1 MTNKLFNFLEMK
13 TLDLHG
19 VKHADVP
26 KLIDQFI
33 WEQMNKKSKEI
44 EIITGISQ
52 TMKDVVIKNLKDY
65 EFTYNEAWNN
75 PGKLI
80 VSLV

>member
-1 MTNKLFNFLEMK
+1 MK

-26 KLIDQFI
+26 KLMDQFI
-33 WEQMNKKSKEI
+33 WEQMNKKSREV

-52 TMKDVVIKNLKDY
+52 AMKQVVIKNLKDY

-75 PGKLI
+75 PGKFI

>member
-1 MTNKLFNFLEMK
+1 MK

-26 KLIDQFI
+26 KLMDQFI

-44 EIITGISQ
+44 EIITGLSQ
-52 TMKDVVIKNLKDY
+52 TMKQVVIKNLRDY
-65 EFTYNEAWNN
+65 DFNYNEAWNN

-80 VSLV
+80 VSLI

>member
-1 MTNKLFNFLEMK
+1 MK

-26 KLIDQFI
+26 KLLDQFL
-33 WEQMNKKSKEI
+33 WEQIQKKSREV
-44 EIITGISQ
+44 EIITGISHA
-52 TMKDVVIKNLKDY
+52 MIGLVIKNLKDY
-65 EFTYNEAWNN
+65 DFTYNEAWNN

-80 VSLV
+80 VKLT

>member
-1 MTNKLFNFLEMK
+1 MK

-19 VKHADVP
+19 VKHADVA
-26 KLIDQFI
+26 KLMDQFI
-33 WEQMNKKSKEI
+33 WEQMNKKSKEV

-52 TMKDVVIKNLKDY
+52 TMKQVVIKNLKDY
-65 EFTYNEAWNN
+65 DFSYQETWNN

-80 VSLV
+80 VKLT

>member
-1 MTNKLFNFLEMK
+1 MK

-19 VKHADVP
+19 VKHADVA
-26 KLIDQFI
+26 KLLDQFI

-44 EIITGISQ
+44 EVITGLSQ
-52 TMKDVVIKNLKDY
+52 TMKQVVIKNLKDY
-65 EFTYNEAWNN
+65 DFNYNEAWNN

>member
-1 MTNKLFNFLEMK
+1 MR

-26 KLIDQFI
+26 KLMDQFI
-33 WEQMNKKSKEI
+33 WEQMNKKSREV

-52 TMKDVVIKNLKDY
+52 AMKQVVIKNLKDY
-65 EFTYNEAWNN
+65 DFTYNEAWNN
-75 PGKLI
+75 PDKLI

>member
-1 MTNKLFNFLEMK
+1 
-13 TLDLHG
+13 
-19 VKHADVP
+19 
-26 KLIDQFI
+26 
-33 WEQMNKKSKEI
+33 MNKKSKEI
-44 EIITGISQ
+44 EIITGISE

-80 VSLV
+80 VSLI

>member
-1 MTNKLFNFLEMK
+1 MK

-26 KLIDQFI
+26 KLMDQFI

>member
-1 MTNKLFNFLEMK
+1 MK

-19 VKHADVP
+19 IKHADVP
-26 KLIDQFI
+26 KLLDQFL
-33 WEQMNKKSKEI
+33 WEQIQKKRREA
-44 EIITGISQ
+44 EIITGMSHG
-52 TMKDVVIKNLKDY
+52 MLEVVIKNLKDY
-65 EFTYNEAWNN
+65 DFTYNEAWNN

>member
-1 MTNKLFNFLEMK
+1 MR

-19 VKHADVP
+19 VKHADVS
-26 KLIDQFI
+26 KLMDQFI
-33 WEQMNKKSKEI
+33 WEQMNKKSREV

-52 TMKDVVIKNLKDY
+52 AMKQVVIKNLKDY
-65 EFTYNEAWNN
+65 DFIYNEAWNN
-75 PGKLI
+75 PGKFI

>member
-1 MTNKLFNFLEMK
+1 MK

-19 VKHADVP
+19 VKHADVSR
-26 KLIDQFI
+26 LLDQFI
-33 WEQMNKKSKEI
+33 WEQMNKKSREV

-52 TMKDVVIKNLKDY
+52 TMKQVVIKNLKDY
-65 EFTYNEAWNN
+65 DFNYSESWNN

>member
-1 MTNKLFNFLEMK
+1 MK

-19 VKHADVP
+19 VKHADVAR
-26 KLIDQFI
+26 LMDQFI
-33 WEQMNKKSKEI
+33 WEQMNKKTKEI

-80 VSLV
+80 VNLI

>member
-1 MTNKLFNFLEMK
+1 MR

-19 VKHADVP
+19 VKHADVGR
-26 KLIDQFI
+26 LMDQFI

-52 TMKDVVIKNLKDY
+52 AMKDVVIKNLKDY

-80 VSLV
+80 VNLI

>member
-1 MTNKLFNFLEMK
+1 MK

-26 KLIDQFI
+26 KLMDQFI
-33 WEQMNKKSKEI
+33 WEQMNKKSREV

-52 TMKDVVIKNLKDY
+52 AMKQVVIKNLKDY
-65 EFTYNEAWNN
+65 DFIYNEASNN
-75 PGKLI
+75 PGKFI

>member
-1 MTNKLFNFLEMK
+1 MR

-26 KLIDQFI
+26 KLMDQFI
-33 WEQMNKKSKEI
+33 WEQMNKKSKEV

-52 TMKDVVIKNLKDY
+52 TMKHVVIKNLKDY
-65 EFTYNEAWNN
+65 DFNYNEAWNN

>member
-1 MTNKLFNFLEMK
+1 MK

-26 KLIDQFI
+26 KLMDQFI
-33 WEQMNKKSKEI
+33 WEQMNKKVREI

-52 TMKDVVIKNLKDY
+52 AMKQVVIKNLKDY
-65 EFTYNEAWNN
+65 DFIYNEVWNN
-75 PGKLI
+75 PGKFI

>member
-1 MTNKLFNFLEMK
+1 MK

-19 VKHADVP
+19 VKHADVSR
-26 KLIDQFI
+26 LMDQFL
-33 WEQMNKKSKEI
+33 WEQMNKKTREV

-52 TMKDVVIKNLKDY
+52 AMKQVVIKNLKDY
-65 EFTYNEAWNN
+65 DFVYNEAWNN
-75 PGKLI
+75 PGKFI

>member
-1 MTNKLFNFLEMK
+1 MK

-19 VKHADVP
+19 VKHADVAR
-26 KLIDQFI
+26 LMDQFI

-44 EIITGISQ
+44 EIITGISE

-80 VSLV
+80 VSLI

>member
-1 MTNKLFNFLEMK
+1 MK

-33 WEQMNKKSKEI
+33 WEQMNKKSREV

-52 TMKDVVIKNLKDY
+52 AMKQVVIKNLKDY
-65 EFTYNEAWNN
+65 DFIYNEAWNN
-75 PGKLI
+75 PGKFI

>member
-1 MTNKLFNFLEMK
+1 MK

-19 VKHADVP
+19 VKHADVA
-26 KLIDQFI
+26 KLMDQFI
-33 WEQMNKKSKEI
+33 WEQMNKKSKEV

-52 TMKDVVIKNLKDY
+52 TMKQVVIKNLKDY
-65 EFTYNEAWNN
+65 DFNYNEAWNN

-80 VSLV
+80 VSLI

>member
-1 MTNKLFNFLEMK
+1 MR

-19 VKHADVP
+19 VKHADVSR
-26 KLIDQFI
+26 LLDQFI

-44 EIITGISQ
+44 EIITGISN
-52 TMKDVVIKNLKDY
+52 TMKEVVIKNLKDY
-65 EFTYNEAWNN
+65 DFTYNEAWNN

-80 VSLV
+80 VSLI

>member
-1 MTNKLFNFLEMK
+1 MK

-33 WEQMNKKSKEI
+33 WEQMNKKTREI

-52 TMKDVVIKNLKDY
+52 AMKQVVIKNLKDY
-65 EFTYNEAWNN
+65 DFIYNEAWNN
-75 PGKLI
+75 PGKFI